1 LVFEGA
7 VQVAFRAGLEREGDL
22 HVVGLAITNVIVYD
36 MSLCVTFF
44 IRAFEHSRIVAEN
57 VSLEITT

>member
-1 LVFEGA
+1 MI
-7 VQVAFRAGLEREGDL
+7 
-22 HVVGLAITNVIVYD
+22 GLAIRNVIVYD

-44 IRAFEHSRIVAEN
+44 RVLTCMYNIVAKN